1 MIKPGPSETTNQSN
15 VRCLHLQSM
24 VNILGIFRSWLS
36 FMQQMNAKTLLSG
49 ILILMLQLEYPV
61 DIVTVLQMKGRKMTD
76 MGSL

>member
-1 MIKPGPSETTNQSN
+1 
-15 VRCLHLQSM
+15 M